1 MSKKAFFI
9 KSTIELYEGTRC
21 DKCELVISKVQ
32 DGLSYWN
39 PNRKARHRNIC
50 QNCHDVIV
58 HDRKETAKLW
68 RQKHDEIE
76 NATDRRDVL
85 LRAAFDLLTK
95 CDRSELVLD
104 VSTTTVSYDDTDCD
118 GMCLLGDIATQLDIY
133 GDADPLGT

>member
-32 DGLSYWN
+32 DGLCYWN

-50 QNCHDVIV
+50 QNCHDVLA
-58 HDRKETAKLW
+58 HNKAERAKSW
-68 RQKHDEIE
+68 QSKHDDLKNIE
-76 NATDRRDVL
+76 DRRDVL

-95 CDRSELVLD
+95 LDRSGMDVL
-104 VSTTTVSYDDTDCD
+104 SATVFYDDADCD
-118 GMCLLGDIATQLDIY
+118 GMCLRDDIATQLDIY
-133 GDADPLGT
+133 EDSDPLGA